1 MKQNNINHLLIIC
14 CLAFITAC
22 SNQNNN
28 NMKNTFN
35 LEEVKTY
42 INKANETYDHRQKGD
57 PAFFA
62 SVYTKDAC
70 VMPSGS
76 PKLNGMENIIGF
88 FKVEEGTPPFK
99 VNVLAGEISGN
110 EENVFEV
117 GTYEIVSDKNE
128 SFEKGKFI
136 VVWKQENGT
145 WKIHREIWNTDTQQ
159 QSE

>member
-1 MKQNNINHLLIIC
+1 MRFNNLTLLLTLS
-14 CLAFITAC
+14 CLAFFTAC
-22 SNQNNN
+22 SNQNNS
-28 NMKNTFN
+28 NMNNTFN
-35 LEEVKTY
+35 IEEVKTY

-57 PAFFA
+57 PSFFA
-62 SVYTKDAC
+62 SVYTKDAL
-70 VMPSGS
+70 VMPAGS
-76 PKLNGMENIIGF
+76 PKLKGMENIIGF

-99 VNVLAGEISGN
+99 VNVLSEEITGN

-117 GTYEIVSDKNE
+117 GTYEIVNDKNE

-145 WKIHREIWNTDTQQ
+145 WKIHREIWNTNTQQ